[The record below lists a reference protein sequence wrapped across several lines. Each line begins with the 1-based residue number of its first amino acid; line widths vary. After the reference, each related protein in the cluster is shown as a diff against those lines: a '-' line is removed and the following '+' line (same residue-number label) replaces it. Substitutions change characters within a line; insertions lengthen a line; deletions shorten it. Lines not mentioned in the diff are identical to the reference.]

1 MSLIA
6 QFGPGL
12 YRFGGALRE
21 ARGSDNFKTFEGTA
35 RCRDDAGTL
44 QFEGMYRYTGA
55 MSLSHS
61 FVVKMTSP
69 PRSLADEIEVAA
81 APMGILR
88 GHGLFVMHGAFE
100 VLLTAPSGY
109 AVAAH
114 LNCSPGRHLGSR
126 ASSSSRRT
134 LWALCLQLDPL
145 RIAKLLRVSSIQ
157 TPRALVN
164 HRMTVWR

>member
-114 LNCSPGRHLGSR
+114 IELLPRKAFR
-126 ASSSSRRT
+126 
-134 LWALCLQLDPL
+134 LQGIIKLSVDPVGFMPTAGPAADREVVAGVL
-145 RIAKLLRVSSIQ
+145 YPNSTSFG
-157 TPRALVN
+157 
-164 HRMTVWR
+164 